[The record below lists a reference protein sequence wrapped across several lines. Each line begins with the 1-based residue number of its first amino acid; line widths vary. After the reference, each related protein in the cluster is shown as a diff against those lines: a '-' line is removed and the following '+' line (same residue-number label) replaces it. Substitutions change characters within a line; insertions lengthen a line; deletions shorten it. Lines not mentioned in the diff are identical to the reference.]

1 MAAALLAGTP
11 LMLWIK
17 SFHVLFVM
25 SWMAGIFYLP
35 RIFVHYAEGAAAGED
50 VRRLVTMARRLY
62 GFMTIMAVLALGLGT
77 WLWLAYYGNP
87 GLWLQVKLA
96 FVLGLVGYHLLCR
109 RFVGRMASGAPFP
122 SGKALRWFNEGA
134 LALALPIILMA
145 VLKPT

>member
-1 MAAALLAGTP
+1 MAVATLAGTP

-62 GFMTIMAVLALGLGT
+62 SFMTIMAVLALGLGT
-77 WLWLAYYGNP
+77 WLWLAYWGSP

-122 SGKALRWFNEGA
+122 SGKSLRWFNEGA